1 MLPKIFCGGEWMDFR
16 HFLPPLLRDAQAL
29 GRLGAGRLLAQAL
42 TTGAIAG
49 GVIGAFRLL
58 YDILL
63 TWSGRLL
70 RSADMMSVEAA
81 ACLAGG
87 LLGLGLL
94 AHALVRHE
102 PLISGSGIPQVELMV
117 MGRLPPMR
125 WARVLWCKFAGTLA
139 ALWAGLS
146 LGREGPSI
154 QMGAAVG
161 MGVGRVFH
169 DADEVNLPRHL
180 VGGAVAGLTA
190 AFGAPLAGL
199 CFAFEEMRAP
209 LTLPL
214 LLFVATAA
222 GAAWL
227 VVSFCFGFGLV
238 FPFADVPWLDW
249 TQAWIVVPVGLFSAV
264 LGAGYNRGLLGLT
277 LWEDSLSGLPPL
289 VRSLFPFLLSGL
301 LLYVFPEIVGGTG
314 LGVMDFQDGLRPL
327 WLLLLLLLAKIA
339 FSCVS
344 FASGISGG
352 LLMPMLAAGG
362 MAGAC
367 CASPL
372 IACGLLAP
380 GQTPTLLVLG
390 MAGLFAATVRAPL
403 TGAALV
409 VEMAGCHALAPLVVL
424 TAWIAAFTAS
434 RLGVEPVYDGL
445 RRRVLLRGGAAS
457 VPSPAERQEK
467 SGGAAGA

>member
-1 MLPKIFCGGEWMDFR
+1 MNF
-16 HFLPPLLRDAQAL
+16 HSFLPPLLRDAQAL
-29 GRLGAGRLLAQAL
+29 GRLGTGRLLAEAL
-42 TTGAIAG
+42 TTGAVAG

-63 TWSGRLL
+63 DFSAAAL
-70 RSADMMSVEAA
+70 RSADMFS
-81 ACLAGG
+81 AGAVAG
-87 LLGLGLL
+87 IAGVLLGLGLL
-94 AHALVRHE
+94 AHALLRYE

-117 MGRLPPMR
+117 LGRLPSMR
-125 WARVLWCKFAGTLA
+125 WARVLWCKFVATLA

-146 LGREGPSI
+146 VGREGPSI

-169 DADEVNLPRHL
+169 DADETNLPRHL

-214 LLFVATAA
+214 LLFVAVAA
-222 GAAWL
+222 GTAWL

-238 FPFADVPWLDW
+238 FPFAEVPWLDW
-249 TQAWIVVPVGLFSAV
+249 RQAWIVVPVGLFSAV
-264 LGAGYNRGLLGLT
+264 LGAGYNRGLMGLT
-277 LWEDSLSGLPPL
+277 LWEDSLRRLPPV
-289 VRSLFPFLLSGL
+289 VRSLFPFLLSGV
-301 LLYVFPEIVGGTG
+301 LLYVFPAIVGGIG

-327 WLLLLLLLAKIA
+327 GLLALLLLAKIA
-339 FSCVS
+339 FSCLC

-372 IACGLLAP
+372 LAWGLIAP
-380 GQTPTLLVLG
+380 DQMPTLLVLG

-409 VEMAGCHALAPLVVL
+409 VEMAGCHAVAPLVVL
-424 TAWIAAFTAS
+424 TSYIAALTAS
-434 RLGVEPVYDGL
+434 RLGVEPVYDSL
-445 RRRVLLRGGAAS
+445 RRRVLERRQSAQAGAEPERQTSGSGAA
-457 VPSPAERQEK
+457 
-467 SGGAAGA
+467 